1 MLDRQFL
8 SAAGLSVSEFVQWVG
23 AEKHELNAFEN
34 RLFEAA
40 EIAGAV
46 TGGDNAAY
54 TAEDLRLAIDIG
66 LRADSYGLSSER
78 TIERASKALDSI
90 DEGGISELKYW
101 LNTELRGFL
110 ESYKARARGDRRYKA
125 DSLLDDLNE
134 HLDAIE
140 ELES

>member
-8 SAAGLSVSEFVQWVG
+8 STAGLSVSEFVQWVG
-23 AEKHELNAFEN
+23 AEKHELSAFEN

-54 TAEDLRLAIDIG
+54 TADDLRLAIDIG

-101 LNTELRGFL
+101 LNTELRDFL
-110 ESYKARARGDRRYKA
+110 ESYRARARGDRRYEA
-125 DSLLDDLNE
+125 QSLLDDLNE
-134 HLDAIE
+134 HLDAIG
-140 ELES
+140 ELEG

>member
-8 SAAGLSVSEFVQWVG
+8 STAGLSVSEFVQWVG
-23 AEKHELNAFEN
+23 AEKHELSAFEN

-46 TGGDNAAY
+46 AGGDNEGYSAD
-54 TAEDLRLAIDIG
+54 DLRAAIDIG

-125 DSLLDDLNE
+125 DFLLDDLNE